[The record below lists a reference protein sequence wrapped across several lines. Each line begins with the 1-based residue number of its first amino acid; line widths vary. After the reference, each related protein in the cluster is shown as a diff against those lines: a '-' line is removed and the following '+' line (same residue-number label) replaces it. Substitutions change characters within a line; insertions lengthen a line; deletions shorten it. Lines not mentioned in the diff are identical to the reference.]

1 MGDMMFEKLIF
12 SNDAEKLEFDKYVK
26 IRGKYLF
33 QQVYKYICN
42 ITKDKCTYSALSSCV
57 RYDKSLR
64 DKLYIYLA
72 TFEEYLRAQLF
83 DKYEIRSNFK
93 LNRKEDDYIKH
104 MASQIYESE
113 GQENSVLYKKFK
125 LDLGETIEL
134 VQEIKMFDEVKSQ
147 EFDDIRKVRNFVMHH
162 NLLILGKKEKPE
174 KVEENKKI
182 IIAGIKALANNLP
195 EGYKS
200 KFIEEINNLI
210 CDFEDYKLKVE
221 E

>member
-1 MGDMMFEKLIF
+1 MFEQLIF

-83 DKYEIRSNFK
+83 DNYEIRSDFK
-93 LNRKEDDYIKH
+93 YSKKEKDYIIKIMAKNISKAEWKED
-104 MASQIYESE
+104 SR
-113 GQENSVLYKKFK
+113 LYKMFK
-125 LDLGETIEL
+125 LDLGKTIEL
-134 VQEIKMFDEVKSQ
+134 VQEIKMFDEAKCR

-162 NLLILGKKEKPE
+162 NLLILGKEEKPE
-174 KVEENKKI
+174 EVDENKKI

-195 EGYKS
+195 EGYK
-200 KFIEEINNLI
+200 KNFLKEINNLR
-210 CDFEDYKLKVE
+210 CDFEDYKLMVE